1 MKPKIILLSY
11 FIILFTNNVYSQRLE
26 VIRTYWDWSRTQ
38 LHEIYTVIAGTPK
51 KHGFY
56 KEYNQVG
63 ALWNTAHYK
72 RGILHGQ
79 YVQYCGGESDRIWY
93 ITNYINGK
101 KNGKKITYSL
111 DEKLPNCISSIA
123 IYKDD
128 DCIECT
134 DYYEKS
140 NPSLTPTFA

>member
-1 MKPKIILLSY
+1 MKSKIILLSY

-38 LHEIYTVIAGTPK
+38 LHEIYTVIAGTPQ
-51 KHGFY
+51 KHGVY

-101 KNGKKITYSL
+101 KNGGKNHLLIGRKTT
-111 DEKLPNCISSIA
+111 KLH
-123 IYKDD
+123 
-128 DCIECT
+128 
-134 DYYEKS
+134 
-140 NPSLTPTFA
+140 F